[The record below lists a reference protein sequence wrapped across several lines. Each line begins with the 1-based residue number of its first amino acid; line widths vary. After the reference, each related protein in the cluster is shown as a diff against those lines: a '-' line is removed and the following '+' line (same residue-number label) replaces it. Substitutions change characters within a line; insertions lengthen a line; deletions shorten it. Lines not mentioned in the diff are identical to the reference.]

1 MRWQKAARLAIAV
14 FIVAFAGF
22 VFLALRKTGTAPSR
36 PERLKI
42 DAKAVAQTVGG
53 FHWERRD
60 KSGKVEFSIKSQNHK
75 LYEDGRNLFGNA
87 TLDLPDR
94 DGRNITITA
103 DEAEATQPADG
114 ASGFSTAVVRR
125 NVKLRT
131 SDDLIVTCNEG
142 TYNDKEG
149 MLQVPGPVTFTRG
162 RMTGKGTGATYDRNR
177 DVLWILADAQIAVTP
192 DEKGGGA
199 MQGTAGTAGL
209 ARADHYVRLSK
220 AAHVVAD
227 NHTIDADDLTAALT
241 PDDQKIQTMQL
252 RGNSRIV
259 GTGANAQSMSA
270 KDIDLTYGP
279 DGRTLQVAKLMEQS
293 AVQLPS
299 EGGARR
305 IGARMIDMT
314 MAADG
319 STVAQ
324 LNATENVQLDLP
336 AQGTMPAKTI
346 KALTL
351 AASGEGNAG
360 LQTATFEGPVDYRET
375 LAARGN
381 QAAVDRHG
389 TSKRL
394 IVHTKPGLGDLQQAE
409 FRGNF
414 KFVDG
419 TKSTAEAPIGLYQV
433 DQDRLDLTPSTTEP
447 GPPPTVTDGQL
458 TVHARTISMSVTT
471 QKLKAETDVRSIM
484 DRKPDAGRGA
494 PGQAT
499 QDAKEQTKLPS
510 MLKQDQPVTIR
521 SNRLEYDSAASH
533 AVYSGSARLTQ
544 PGGTELQADTI
555 DLDDKSG
562 NLIAHLKV
570 RTKMPLDDVDPKT
583 NQRTSTETIGTSEHF
598 VYDDAKRLA
607 TYTSAAPNLAH
618 LVGAQGDVT
627 ALQIDLF
634 LKEGQNE
641 LERLEADGTVTTIET
656 IRTAKGRHLTYTA
669 SDDTYVMVGSP
680 VEVVQKET
688 TSCKRTL
695 AGVWRFQRAIDNITT
710 EGSPQ
715 TTTNIPCPGT
725 RD

>member
-22 VFLALRKTGTAPSR
+22 VFLALRKTGVTPPR

-75 LYEDGRNLFGNA
+75 LYQDGRNLFGDA

-177 DVLWILADAQIAVTP
+177 DVLWILADAQISVTP

-227 NHTIDADDLTAALT
+227 NRTIDADDLTAALT

-279 DGRTLQVAKLMEQS
+279 DGRTLQLAKLMEQS

-319 STVAQ
+319 STVTQ

-336 AQGTMPAKTI
+336 AQGTVPAKTI
-346 KALTL
+346 KASTL
-351 AASGEGNAG
+351 AASGEGDAG

-381 QAAVDRHG
+381 LAAVDRHG
-389 TSKRL
+389 TAKRL

-433 DQDRLDLTPSTTEP
+433 DQDRLDLTPSTTDP

-458 TVHARTISMSVTT
+458 TVHARTISMAVST

-510 MLKQDQPVTIR
+510 MLKQDQPVTVR

-533 AVYSGSARLTQ
+533 AIYSGSRTTDPTGRHRAAGRHDRDRRQVRQ
-544 PGGTELQADTI
+544 PHRTPQGPNEDADRRRRFE
-555 DLDDKSG
+555 DERSE
-562 NLIAHLKV
+562 
-570 RTKMPLDDVDPKT
+570 R
-583 NQRTSTETIGTSEHF
+583 RRETIGTGEHF

-607 TYTSAAPNLAH
+607 TYTSAAAEAGASRRRAGRPDRHADRPVPQRGRERAGTAGGGRDGHDDREQSDGAGTAPDLHSRRRNL
-618 LVGAQGDVT
+618 
-627 ALQIDLF
+627 
-634 LKEGQNE
+634 
-641 LERLEADGTVTTIET
+641 RDGRDRRSKWCRRRRRPARRRWRGCCASSAPSTTF
-656 IRTAKGRHLTYTA
+656 RPKAAR
-669 SDDTYVMVGSP
+669 
-680 VEVVQKET
+680 
-688 TSCKRTL
+688 
-695 AGVWRFQRAIDNITT
+695 
-710 EGSPQ
+710 
-715 TTTNIPCPGT
+715 
-725 RD
+725 